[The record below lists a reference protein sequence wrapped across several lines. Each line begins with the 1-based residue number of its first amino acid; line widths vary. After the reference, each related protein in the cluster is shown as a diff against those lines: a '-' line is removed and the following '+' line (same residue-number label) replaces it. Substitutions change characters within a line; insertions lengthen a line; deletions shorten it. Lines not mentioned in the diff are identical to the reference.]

1 MVKECVGVW
10 MVVGVASPVT
20 FDGIM
25 VVQGI
30 HEVFGIFFVNI
41 LLLIS
46 TIAQHI
52 VFNAMQHILHRHV
65 KTILSAIIG
74 QKLNQDYGF
83 KLVRLNFDSKFFNV
97 ATNYQHYD

>member
-1 MVKECVGVW
+1 MTIDLFKIPHKIPPENREITVD
-10 MVVGVASPVT
+10 A
-20 FDGIM
+20 D
-25 VVQGI
+25 
-30 HEVFGIFFVNI
+30 IFFVNI
-41 LLLIS
+41 LLLIT

-65 KTILSAIIG
+65 KTILSAVIG

-83 KLVRLNFDSKFFNV
+83 KLVRLNLDSKFFNV